1 VQDLSQPAE
10 VSVYCRGNAGAFFV
24 IVAAKPVFATR
35 AFALVLVVGLAL
47 AASGC
52 GRAGPLEP
60 PPNPSASPTPQSQAS
75 SDTGGLPAA
84 HHKPPPIV
92 APKTP
97 FVLDP
102 LL

>member
-1 VQDLSQPAE
+1 M
-10 VSVYCRGNAGAFFV
+10 

-35 AFALVLVVGLAL
+35 ALALVLVVGLAL

-52 GRAGPLEP
+52 GRRGPLEP
-60 PPNPSASPTPQSQAS
+60 PPNATATPESSAS
-75 SDTGGLPAA
+75 SDTGGMPGA